1 VLHESKLKRLYR
13 RFGLALAGWWTV
25 TGYDV
30 RVVYTKY
37 DGSLHWNQ
45 TMRYL
50 GRDRH
55 GAWLGAPAGMV
66 ARRGL
71 DHAVV
76 MEQAQVLLIPVAAN
90 FNAAPLST
98 EIYCDICT
106 PPRWPGLAEV
116 TMADLDLDVV
126 RRRADQQVALLDEDE
141 FAEHQVRYGYPAG
154 VVEQA
159 RQAADWLGRALADG
173 TQPFAGAYRDWL
185 SQVA

>member
-1 VLHESKLKRLYR
+1 
-13 RFGLALAGWWTV
+13 V

-76 MEQAQVLLIPVAAN
+76 MEQAQVLLIPVAGWWTAN

-106 PPRWPGLAEV
+106 PPRWPGPAEV

-154 VVEQA
+154 VIEQA
-159 RQAADWLGRALADG
+159 EQTAGWLGRALADG
-173 TQPFAGAYRDWL
+173 TEPFAGAYRDWL
-185 SQVA
+185 SQAG